1 MAASAVS
8 AGSSSP
14 KGCYSSTT
22 GLTLATS
29 QTFNSIGS
37 CSQLCLGKK
46 AEAMAMQDSDCYCGS
61 TLPPLSLSIDDG
73 KCSIPCPGYPDDLCE
88 YMFPRLENYFVNS
101 LGGGVGAY
109 SVYST
114 GLSAAVSNLDPSSTS
129 ATASPPES
137 PKAPATSI
145 VTVGTAPTVIVT
157 AKPDLNDDKSGGEST
172 NKAGIAAGV
181 VVGLLVFAAIAG
193 GAVIFLRHKK
203 RRAIEEEHRQA
214 AAVNSFIEG
223 GKFNGP
229 VADTLL
235 DPGLMANRRMSDGS
249 IADNQ
254 DYSRRILKVHFNAE

>member
-73 KCSIPCPGYPDDLCE
+73 KCSIPCPGYPDDLC
-88 YMFPRLENYFVNS
+88 
-101 LGGGVGAY
+101 GGVGAY

-254 DYSRRILKVHFNAE
+254 DYSRRILKVTNA